1 MLLLLQGDNEKNKI
15 LLDKLVKDGRIYLV
29 SSEIQGVCFLRF
41 VVCASKS
48 KEDIQYAW
56 NVVVELATPIINTA
70 NNLWKIE
77 SLNEMD

>member
-29 SSEIQGVCFLRF
+29 PSEVQGVYFLRF
-41 VVCASKS
+41 AVCASKS

-70 NNLWKIE
+70 NNL
-77 SLNEMD
+77 